1 MPLLLTF
8 HLVAMA
14 MVLAIIGGDAVSSGA
29 ALKSVTELCAR
40 VLAAQLLVGIFVML
54 LFRDPS
60 PESSDAQ
67 QLSPEPPSDAQ
78 PLGSSVSG
86 YPALG

>member
-14 MVLAIIGGDAVSSGA
+14 IVLAIIGADAVSSGA

-40 VLAAQLLVGIFVML
+40 VLAAQLLVGILVML

-60 PESSDAQ
+60 PKSSDAQ
-67 QLSPEPPSDAQ
+67 QLSREPSSNAQ
-78 PLGSSVSG
+78 PMGSPVSG
-86 YPALG
+86 FPALG